1 MAASMSRIAE
11 VLKTVWGYDSFRPLQ
26 REAME
31 SVLAGRDSVIILPT
45 GGGKSL
51 CFQAPALAMPGM
63 AVVVSPLIA
72 LMKDQVDAL
81 DANGVRAECINSMNT
96 AEDKRRI
103 DADIRG
109 GALKLL
115 YVTPER
121 LAQPRFIEYLQRH
134 EISFIA
140 IDEAHCISMWGHDFR
155 PEYRAL
161 KGLRDTF
168 PGIGIHAYTATATPQ
183 VQEEIVRELALRDP
197 SVHVGSFDRPNLVY
211 RMVRRTDRMAQ
222 IKSVLDQHPGESGI
236 VYCIRRKDTEEV
248 AEELNRTGHKAL
260 PYHAGLGDAE
270 RRANQEAFIQ
280 ERADII
286 VATVAFGMGID
297 KSNVRYV
304 IHAGMPK
311 SIEHYQQESGRAG
324 RDSLEADCVMLYGA
338 ADFQLWRKMLAEGSE
353 EQAAVALQ
361 KLEALYRFCTGTTC
375 RHETIV
381 RYFGQPW
388 AKSGCG
394 ACDVCL
400 DELATIDNA
409 GEVARFICA
418 AVDETGQRY
427 GGAYVAGVL
436 AGKPDERAEQNRH
449 TRIPTFG
456 ALQTEAVPTI
466 RGWIEQ
472 LVAGGL
478 LIKTGDYGVIELT
491 KSGRGFLAGSNESV
505 PRLLEPHRR
514 PEKRAKVADGE
525 SWEGVDRALFEVL
538 RTLRRDMAQEMGKP
552 PYVIFSDKTL
562 RDMARKRPS
571 TLAAM
576 LHVHGVGKQ
585 KNEAFGQQFLD
596 LIDAHCAATGLSRD
610 EGLEIEFEPPPPP
623 APKGELRVQSEQ
635 KAFALFRAGHDVES
649 VMEQFGRARSTIMNY
664 LAAYIA
670 EEPEVDILRWTDQA
684 TLERVRTAAE
694 EHGTAYLK
702 PIHEALNGEVDYDT
716 IRIAVAFI
724 GRV

>member
-1 MAASMSRIAE
+1 MTMSQITH
-11 VLKTVWGYDSFRPLQ
+11 VLKAVWGYDGFRPLQ

-31 SVLAGRDSVIILPT
+31 NVLAGRDSVVILPT

-51 CFQAPALAMPGM
+51 CFQAPAVVMPGM

-81 DANGVRAECINSMNT
+81 CANGVRAECINSANS

-121 LAQPRFIEYLQRH
+121 LAQPRFIEYLKRH
-134 EISFIA
+134 DISFIA

-168 PGIGIHAYTATATPQ
+168 PDIGIHAYTATATPQ
-183 VQEEIVRELALRDP
+183 VQEEIVHELALRDP
-197 SVHVGSFDRPNLVY
+197 EVHLGSFDRPNLVY
-211 RMVRRTDRMAQ
+211 RMVRRTDRLAQ
-222 IKSVLDQHPGESGI
+222 IKSVLDRHLGESGI
-236 VYCIRRKDTEEV
+236 IYCIRRADTEEV
-248 AEELNRTGHKAL
+248 AQQLNASGHKAL

-270 RRANQEAFIQ
+270 RKTNQEAFIQ

-311 SIEHYQQESGRAG
+311 SLEHYQQESGRAG

-338 ADFQLWRKMLAEGSE
+338 ADFQLWRKMLAEGDE
-353 EQAAVALQ
+353 EQTAVALQ
-361 KLEALYRFCTGTTC
+361 KLDALYRFCTGAAC

-388 AKSGCG
+388 DKPRCG

-400 DELATIDNA
+400 DELDTIDNA
-409 GEVARFICA
+409 GDVARSICEV
-418 AVDETGQRY
+418 VDQTGQRY
-427 GGAYVAGVL
+427 GGAYVAGIL

-449 TRIPTFG
+449 TRIPSFG
-456 ALQTEAVPTI
+456 ALQAEAVPTI

-478 LIKTGDYGVIELT
+478 LVKTGDYGVIELT
-491 KSGRGFLAGSNESV
+491 KNGRAFLAGEDESV

-514 PEKRAKVADGE
+514 PAKQTKLTDAE
-525 SWEGVDRALFEVL
+525 SWEGVDRALFELL
-538 RTLRRDMAQEMGKP
+538 RTLRRTLAQDMGKP

-585 KNEAFGQQFLD
+585 KNEIFGQQFLE
-596 LIDAHCAATGLSRD
+596 LVDAHCETISLSRD
-610 EGLEIEFEPPPPP
+610 EGLEMEFESPSTPK
-623 APKGELRVQSEQ
+623 PKGALRKQAEHE
-635 KAFALFRAGHDVES
+635 AFALFRAGHNVES
-649 VMEQFGRARSTIMNY
+649 AMEHLGRARSTIAGY
-664 LAAYIA
+664 LAAYISL
-670 EEPEVDILRWTDQA
+670 EPDVDVVQWIDQG
-684 TLERVRTAAE
+684 TFERICTAVDQ
-694 EHGTAYLK
+694 HGVAYLK

-716 IRIAVAFI
+716 IRIAVAYMER
-724 GRV
+724 G